1 MREPTGGVCVC
12 VCVFVVRE
20 LCECEREVCGMHN
33 GVREGT
39 RLRCRVVVLSISAA
53 MDVGQRGL
61 EMPDFPVIGSRPKDL
76 TPGPSILP
84 YRATPG
90 YGETGHMT
98 VT

>member
-1 MREPTGGVCVC
+1 M
-12 VCVFVVRE
+12 
-20 LCECEREVCGMHN
+20 CGMHN